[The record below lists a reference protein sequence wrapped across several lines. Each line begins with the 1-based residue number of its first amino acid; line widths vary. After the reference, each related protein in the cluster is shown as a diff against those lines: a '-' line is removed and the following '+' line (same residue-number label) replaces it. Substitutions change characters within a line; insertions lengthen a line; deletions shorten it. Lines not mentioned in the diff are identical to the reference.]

1 MQQFKLTQAPHS
13 PIGSLFTALSLSLPC
28 SLSQR
33 GPLRAPA
40 TCFSLYLLLNNTH
53 ARSLSPS
60 CINPTKD
67 QTLFSLLAVSLPKDH
82 RHFSIIPTQERDQ
95 ARGKN

>member
-13 PIGSLFTALSLSLPC
+13 PIGSLFTALSLSLSATLFLNPALYGLLQLVFPC
-28 SLSQR
+28 IYYSITR
-33 GPLRAPA
+33 
-40 TCFSLYLLLNNTH
+40 TH
-53 ARSLSPS
+53 ALSPS

-82 RHFSIIPTQERDQ
+82 KHFSIIPTQERDQ